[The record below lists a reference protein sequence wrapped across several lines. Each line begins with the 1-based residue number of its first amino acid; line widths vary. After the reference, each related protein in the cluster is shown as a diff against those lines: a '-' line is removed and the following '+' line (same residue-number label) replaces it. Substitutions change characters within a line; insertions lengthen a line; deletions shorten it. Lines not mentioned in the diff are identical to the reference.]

1 MDKRLAAIIPWIEIR
16 SSNRVVQI
24 PMIKKVDP
32 GKYKINRVLKFSVRN
47 LYSQVMCPSAQM
59 AQKALAEV
67 RVWVRENELILHP
80 DKTHTGDCRL
90 AGQGFEFL
98 GPVLQT

>member
-1 MDKRLAAIIPWIEIR
+1 MDRDQVKQQGRPN
-16 SSNRVVQI
+16 SNDKKKSILVN
-24 PMIKKVDP
+24 IKSIVF
-32 GKYKINRVLKFSVRN
+32 LKFGVRN

-67 RVWVRENELILHP
+67 RVWVQENELILHP
-80 DKTHTGDCRL
+80 DKTHTGGCKL
-90 AGQGFEFL
+90 AGQGFESL